1 MLKLGNIF
9 KLYLWQIWKVY
20 DKPVRQE
27 YQMYRF
33 MFHKNSKVFSYLNG
47 VREERGD
54 RVVYVLFLGR
64 RVEGPVEGQGEGGVG
79 HHFTGS
85 SHGLIPVV

>member
-1 MLKLGNIF
+1 MF
-9 KLYLWQIWKVY
+9 KW
-20 DKPVRQE
+20 
-27 YQMYRF
+27 
-33 MFHKNSKVFSYLNG
+33 SKG
-47 VREERGD
+47 GRGD

-85 SHGLIPVV
+85 GHGLIPVV